1 MSAENAPLMKYILG
15 DLGLL
20 DMLLFEQKVSL
31 SEPNFVSLTTNTDCI
46 LLNTLTLNLLFFS

>member
-1 MSAENAPLMKYILG
+1 MRAENAPLMKYILW

-31 SEPNFVSLTTNTDCI
+31 SEPNFVLQIQIAFYLTP
-46 LLNTLTLNLLFFS
+46 